1 MALFREQLKY
11 FRRWLK
17 APFVLFF
24 GEVKRHTLNII
35 TPKLKLPDSPKSIPV
50 IINNFNRL
58 EYLQKLITWLEEAG
72 MTNIIILDNASTYPP
87 LLEYYK
93 NTVHRVIFLGRNVG
107 YLALWEAGIFEEFRN
122 DFYIYTDPDILPTED
137 CPKDFIDVFLEILA
151 KNADVKKVGFS
162 LKIDDIPDFYKRKAD
177 VLAIENTYW
186 KRKRSENTFDAP
198 IDTTFALYRP
208 KAYGDHQTKAL
219 RIAPPYSARHLP
231 WYVDSD
237 NLPEEEKFYA
247 NLASD
252 SNTW

>member
-1 MALFREQLKY
+1 MSFREQLKY

-17 APFVLFF
+17 APFVLFL

-58 EYLQKLITWLEEAG
+58 EYLQKLIIWLEEVG

-93 NTVHRVIFLGRNVG
+93 NTAHRVIFLGRNVG

-122 DFYIYTDPDILPTED
+122 NFYIYTDPDILPTEE

-186 KRKRSENTFDAP
+186 KRKRSEDTFDAP

-219 RIAPPYSARHLP
+219 RTAPPYSARHLP

-252 SNTW
+252 SNNW